1 MESVI
6 NFLADYYIWF
16 FVAAIVLCFALVG
29 FIIES
34 KKKSKEKGKM
44 ESIPENMV
52 IGGNPVDMAGDTNLS
67 MASMELTESMKEE
80 EPTLEDVTPVNDT
93 QVTEDTMEIN
103 DIPLKEET
111 KIPSEFYT
119 ENEVPV
125 NKTLASDTP
134 VIEEIPLENTT
145 NNTSNEELETLDI
158 FEDIK

>member
-6 NFLADYYIWF
+6 NFLAEYYIWF
-16 FVAAIVLCFALVG
+16 FVAAVVLCFALVG

-34 KKKSKEKGKM
+34 KKKGKEKGKM
-44 ESIPENMV
+44 ESVPEDMV
-52 IGGNPVDMAGDTNLS
+52 IGGDPVDMAGETNLS
-67 MASMELTESMKEE
+67 MASKELTESLKEE
-80 EPTLEDVTPVNDT
+80 EPTLEDITPDNETV
-93 QVTEDTMEIN
+93 VTEDTMEIN

-111 KIPSEFYT
+111 KIPSEFY
-119 ENEVPV
+119 NESETQV
-125 NKTLASDTP
+125 NETP

>member
-6 NFLADYYIWF
+6 NFLAEYYIWF

-34 KKKSKEKGKM
+34 KKKGKEKGKI
-44 ESIPENMV
+44 ESVPEDMV
-52 IGGNPVDMAGDTNLS
+52 IGGDPVDMAGETNLS
-67 MASMELTESMKEE
+67 MASKELTESLKEE
-80 EPTLEDVTPVNDT
+80 EPTLEDITPDNETV
-93 QVTEDTMEIN
+93 VTEDTMEIN

-111 KIPSEFYT
+111 KIPSEFY
-119 ENEVPV
+119 NESETQV
-125 NKTLASDTP
+125 NETP